1 MERQPILALS
11 EKQIHFLYML
21 SASVYANMRLV
32 IKEAKNNLKKNQIP
46 IAALIVNTLTNEI
59 IAKAANT
66 DSPVGH
72 AELLAINQ
80 ALKLRDTKRL
90 DDCDIYV
97 SIEPCPMCAYAI
109 KKCHFNTLYF
119 GAEDQKGGGIING
132 TQNNLKSI
140 NHVSHIY
147 EKETADLLSSFFRDK
162 RESKL

>member
-1 MERQPILALS
+1 
-11 EKQIHFLYML
+11 ML
-21 SASVYANMRLV
+21 SAKVYANMRLV
-32 IKEAKNNLKKNQIP
+32 ITEAKNNLNKNQIP

-72 AELLAINQ
+72 AELIVIDK
-80 ALKLRDTKRL
+80 ALELLDTNRL
-90 DDCDIYV
+90 NECDIYV

-109 KKCHFNTLYF
+109 RKCHFNTLYF

-132 TQNNLKSI
+132 TQDNLKPM

>member
-1 MERQPILALS
+1 
-11 EKQIHFLYML
+11 ML
-21 SASVYANMRLV
+21 SANVYANMRLV
-32 IKEAKNNLKKNQIP
+32 IKEAKNNLKNNQIP

-132 TQNNLKSI
+132 THNNLKSI

>member
-1 MERQPILALS
+1 
-11 EKQIHFLYML
+11 ML

-32 IKEAKNNLKKNQIP
+32 IKEAKNNLKNNQIP
-46 IAALIVNTLTNEI
+46 IASLIVNTLTNEI

-90 DDCDIYV
+90 NDCDIYV

-109 KKCHFNTLYF
+109 RKCHFNTLYF

>member
-1 MERQPILALS
+1 
-11 EKQIHFLYML
+11 ML
-21 SASVYANMRLV
+21 SASVYTNMRLV
-32 IKEAKNNLKKNQIP
+32 IKEAKNNLKNNQIP

-72 AELLAINQ
+72 AELLVINQ

-147 EKETADLLSSFFRDK
+147 EKETADLLSSFFRAK

>member
-1 MERQPILALS
+1 
-11 EKQIHFLYML
+11 ML
-21 SASVYANMRLV
+21 DAKVYANMRLV
-32 IKEAKNNLKKNQIP
+32 IEEAKNNLKKNQIP

-72 AELLAINQ
+72 AELLAINK

-147 EKETADLLSSFFRDK
+147 EKETADLLSSFFRAK

>member
-1 MERQPILALS
+1 
-11 EKQIHFLYML
+11 ML

-32 IKEAKNNLKKNQIP
+32 VKEAKNNLKKNQIP
-46 IAALIVNTLTNEI
+46 IAALIVNTITNEI

-90 DDCDIYV
+90 NDCDIYV

-109 KKCHFNTLYF
+109 RKCHFNTLYF

>member
-1 MERQPILALS
+1 
-11 EKQIHFLYML
+11 ML
-21 SASVYANMRLV
+21 STNVYANMRLV
-32 IKEAKNNLKKNQIP
+32 IKEAKNNLKNNQIP
-46 IAALIVNTLTNEI
+46 IGALIVNTLTNEI

-80 ALKLRDTKRL
+80 ALKLLDTKRL
-90 DDCDIYV
+90 DDFDIYV

-147 EKETADLLSSFFRDK
+147 EKETADLLSSFFRAK

>member
-1 MERQPILALS
+1 
-11 EKQIHFLYML
+11 ML

-32 IKEAKNNLKKNQIP
+32 INEAKNNLKNNQIP

-119 GAEDQKGGGIING
+119 GAEDQKGGGINNG
-132 TQNNLKSI
+132 THNNLKSI

>member
-1 MERQPILALS
+1 
-11 EKQIHFLYML
+11 ML
-21 SASVYANMRLV
+21 SANVYENMRLV
-32 IKEAKNNLKKNQIP
+32 IKEAKNNLKNNQIP
-46 IAALIVNTLTNEI
+46 IAALIVNTLTNEV
-59 IAKAANT
+59 IAIAANT

-72 AELLAINQ
+72 AELLAINK
-80 ALKLRDTKRL
+80 ALELNDTNRL
-90 DDCDIYV
+90 NNCDIYV

-132 TQNNLKSI
+132 TQDNLKSI
-140 NHVSHIY
+140 THVSHIY

>member
-1 MERQPILALS
+1 
-11 EKQIHFLYML
+11 ML
-21 SASVYANMRLV
+21 SANVYANMRLV

-90 DDCDIYV
+90 NDCDIYV

-109 KKCHFNTLYF
+109 RKCHFNTLYF

>member
-1 MERQPILALS
+1 
-11 EKQIHFLYML
+11 ML

-32 IKEAKNNLKKNQIP
+32 IKEAKNNLKNNQIP

-59 IAKAANT
+59 IAKGANT

-132 TQNNLKSI
+132 THNNLKSI

>member
-1 MERQPILALS
+1 
-11 EKQIHFLYML
+11 ML

-32 IKEAKNNLKKNQIP
+32 IKEAKNNLKNNQIP
-46 IAALIVNTLTNEI
+46 IATLIVNTLTNEI

-132 TQNNLKSI
+132 THNNLKSI

>member
-1 MERQPILALS
+1 
-11 EKQIHFLYML
+11 ML

-80 ALKLRDTKRL
+80 ALKFRDTKRL
-90 DDCDIYV
+90 NDCDIYV

-109 KKCHFNTLYF
+109 RKCHFNTLYF
-119 GAEDQKGGGIING
+119 GAEDQKGGGIINA
-132 TQNNLKSI
+132 TQNNLKLI

-147 EKETADLLSSFFRDK
+147 EKETADLISSFFRDK

>member
-1 MERQPILALS
+1 
-11 EKQIHFLYML
+11 ML
-21 SASVYANMRLV
+21 DAKVYANMRLV
-32 IKEAKNNLKKNQIP
+32 ITEAKNNLKKNQIP

-72 AELLAINQ
+72 AELIVIDK
-80 ALKLRDTKRL
+80 ALELLDTNRL
-90 DDCDIYV
+90 NECDIYV

-109 KKCHFNTLYF
+109 RKCHFNTLYF

-147 EKETADLLSSFFRDK
+147 EKETADLLSSFFRAK

>member
-1 MERQPILALS
+1 
-11 EKQIHFLYML
+11 ML

-32 IKEAKNNLKKNQIP
+32 IKEAKNNLKNNQIP

-80 ALKLRDTKRL
+80 ALKLLDTKRL

-147 EKETADLLSSFFRDK
+147 EKETADLLSSFFRAK

>member
-1 MERQPILALS
+1 
-11 EKQIHFLYML
+11 
-21 SASVYANMRLV
+21 MRLV
-32 IKEAKNNLKKNQIP
+32 IKEAKNNLKNNQIP
-46 IAALIVNTLTNEI
+46 IGALIVNTLTNEI

-72 AELLAINQ
+72 AELLVINQ

-147 EKETADLLSSFFRDK
+147 EKETADLLSSFFRAK

>member
-1 MERQPILALS
+1 
-11 EKQIHFLYML
+11 ML

-32 IKEAKNNLKKNQIP
+32 IKEAKNNLKNNQIP

-132 TQNNLKSI
+132 TLNNLKSI

-162 RESKL
+162 RESKV

>member
-1 MERQPILALS
+1 
-11 EKQIHFLYML
+11 ML
-21 SASVYANMRLV
+21 SANVYANMRLV
-32 IKEAKNNLKKNQIP
+32 IKEAKNNLKNNQIP

-72 AELLAINQ
+72 AELLAINK
-80 ALKLRDTKRL
+80 ALELHDTNRL
-90 DDCDIYV
+90 NNCDIYV

-109 KKCHFNTLYF
+109 RKCHFNTLYF

-162 RESKL
+162 RESKV

>member
-1 MERQPILALS
+1 
-11 EKQIHFLYML
+11 ML

-32 IKEAKNNLKKNQIP
+32 IKEAKNNLKNNQIP
-46 IAALIVNTLTNEI
+46 IGALIVNTLTNEI

-119 GAEDQKGGGIING
+119 GAEDQKGGGINNG
-132 TQNNLKSI
+132 THNNLKSI

>member
-1 MERQPILALS
+1 
-11 EKQIHFLYML
+11 ML
-21 SASVYANMRLV
+21 RASVYANMRLV
-32 IKEAKNNLKKNQIP
+32 LKEAKNNLKKNQIP

-59 IAKAANT
+59 IAKAVNT

-72 AELLAINQ
+72 AEILAINQ

-90 DDCDIYV
+90 NDCDIYV

>member
-1 MERQPILALS
+1 
-11 EKQIHFLYML
+11 ML

-32 IKEAKNNLKKNQIP
+32 IKEAKNNLKNNQIP
-46 IAALIVNTLTNEI
+46 IGALIVNTLTNEI

-132 TQNNLKSI
+132 TENNLKSI

-147 EKETADLLSSFFRDK
+147 EKETADLLSSFFRAK
-162 RESKL
+162 RKSKL

>member
-1 MERQPILALS
+1 
-11 EKQIHFLYML
+11 ML
-21 SASVYANMRLV
+21 SANVYANMRLV

-46 IAALIVNTLTNEI
+46 IAALIVNSSTNEI

-80 ALKLRDTKRL
+80 ALELHNTNRL
-90 DDCDIYV
+90 NNCDIYV

-109 KKCHFNTLYF
+109 RKCHFNTLYF

-147 EKETADLLSSFFRDK
+147 EKETSHLLSSFFRDK

>member
-1 MERQPILALS
+1 
-11 EKQIHFLYML
+11 ML

-32 IKEAKNNLKKNQIP
+32 VKEAKNNLKKNQIP

-80 ALKLRDTKRL
+80 ALKLRETKRL
-90 DDCDIYV
+90 NDCDIYV

-109 KKCHFNTLYF
+109 RKCHFNTLYF

>member
-1 MERQPILALS
+1 
-11 EKQIHFLYML
+11 ML

-32 IKEAKNNLKKNQIP
+32 IKEANNNLKNNQIP

-132 TQNNLKSI
+132 THNNLKSI

>member
-1 MERQPILALS
+1 
-11 EKQIHFLYML
+11 ML

-46 IAALIVNTLTNEI
+46 IAALIVDTLTNEI
-59 IAKAANT
+59 IAKAANS

-72 AELLAINQ
+72 AELIVIEK
-80 ALKLRDTKRL
+80 ALELLDTNRL
-90 DDCDIYV
+90 NECDIYV

-132 TQNNLKSI
+132 TQDNLKPI

-147 EKETADLLSSFFRDK
+147 EKETADLLSLFFRDK
-162 RESKL
+162 RQSKV

>member
-1 MERQPILALS
+1 
-11 EKQIHFLYML
+11 
-21 SASVYANMRLV
+21 MRLV
-32 IKEAKNNLKKNQIP
+32 IKEAKNNLKNNQIP
-46 IAALIVNTLTNEI
+46 IGALIVNTLTNEI

-147 EKETADLLSSFFRDK
+147 EKETADLLSSFFRAK